1 MTALIVIL
9 CIAIFIAF
17 LLSTRIVLRIKHEET
32 LVVYL
37 RILFIKIKLH
47 PSKKKEKKKR
57 YPHSM
62 SRRKAEK
69 IKKSLTEKEKKK
81 KKKGTPKDAEH
92 KVGEKEEKSDV
103 LTMLS
108 IMTEFIKNFIRLFMR
123 SVRIKVAK
131 LHIIVASD
139 SAAKTAILYGAVSQS
154 VDVLFPLLEGVKNF
168 KKLPS
173 GNDLSVTT
181 DFLVEK
187 PTVKTD
193 ITLYVTVGG
202 ALKTLIVSGSRT
214 FKKVMDKQT
223 KNQATQKKQ
232 RKK

>member
-9 CIAIFIAF
+9 CIAVFIAF

-37 RILFIKIKLH
+37 RILFIKIKLY
-47 PSKKKEKKKR
+47 PSNEKKKR

-69 IKKSLTEKEKKK
+69 IKKSLTEKKKT
-81 KKKGTPKDAEH
+81 KKKGKEEGAEH
-92 KVGEKEEKSDV
+92 KVGEKKEKRDI
-103 LTMLS
+103 LTMIS
-108 IMTEFIKNFIRLFMR
+108 IITTFIKNFLRIFMR
-123 SVRIKVAK
+123 SVRIKAAK
-131 LHIIVASD
+131 LHVIVASD

-154 VDVLFPLLEGVKNF
+154 VDVLFPLLEGIKNF

-173 GNDLSVTT
+173 DKNLSVTT

-187 PTVKTD
+187 PTIKAD
-193 ITLYVTVGG
+193 ITIYVTVGG
-202 ALKTLIVSGSRT
+202 ALKALIVSAART
-214 FKKVMDKQT
+214 LKKVTEKQAKKQT
-223 KNQATQKKQ
+223 ATPATS

>member
-9 CIAIFIAF
+9 CIAVFIAL
-17 LLSTRIVLRIKHEET
+17 LLSTRIVLRIKHEDT

-37 RILFIKIKLH
+37 RILFIKIKLY
-47 PSKKKEKKKR
+47 PSDSKKKR

-69 IKKSLTEKEKKK
+69 IKKSLEKKK
-81 KKKGTPKDAEH
+81 KAKKKGKGEDAEH
-92 KVGEKEEKSDV
+92 KVGEKKEKRDI

-108 IMTEFIKNFIRLFMR
+108 IITTFVKNFVSIFIH
-123 SVRIKVAK
+123 SARIKAAK
-131 LHIIVASD
+131 LHVIVASD

-154 VDVLFPLLEGVKNF
+154 VNVLFPLLEGIKNF

-187 PTVKTD
+187 PTIKAD
-193 ITLYVTVGG
+193 ITLYITIGG
-202 ALKTLIVSGSRT
+202 ALKALIVSAART
-214 FKKVMDKQT
+214 FKKVMAKQAQ
-223 KNQATQKKQ
+223 KQAAAQKQ